1 MPARDRD
8 TDDDPSDEIRDALTV
23 SPAEWAAFTGA
34 VVALDLTV
42 DGSIGEAKIR
52 ADDRLQA
59 YSEIREEIRSAGD
72 DFERVRD
79 DLFSVR
85 RRRRELERDAER
97 RGLSAFE
104 LGEVEELRQRE
115 EELEDRLF
123 ELYSSIGDDVEEAR
137 EMETAFSRELLVLQ
151 RERPSAAL
159 GSDGSVEDPRQGW
172 SPPAER
178 EGADIEERRKALR
191 QKREALEAE

>member
-1 MPARDRD
+1 MTAQDRD
-8 TDDDPSDEIRDALTV
+8 TGPSEEIRDALTV

-52 ADDRLQA
+52 ADDRLQE
-59 YSEIREEIRSAGD
+59 YSELRESIRSAGD
-72 DFERVRD
+72 DFARVRD
-79 DLFSVR
+79 NLFNVR
-85 RRRRELERDAER
+85 RRRRELERNEER
-97 RGLSAFE
+97 RGLS
-104 LGEVEELRQRE
+104 GEEADGLEDLQERE
-115 EELEDRLF
+115 EDLEDRLVD
-123 ELYSSIGDDVEEAR
+123 LYASIGDDVEEAR

-159 GSDGSVEDPRQGW
+159 GGDGSVEDPRSGW
-172 SPPAER
+172 APPQER
-178 EGADIEERRKALR
+178 EGADIEERRQALR

>member
-8 TDDDPSDEIRDALTV
+8 NGPSEEIRDALSV

-59 YSEIREEIRSAGD
+59 YSELRESIRSNGD
-72 DFERVRD
+72 DFARVRD
-79 DLFSVR
+79 NLFNVRNR
-85 RRRRELERDAER
+85 RRDLERDEER
-97 RGLSAFE
+97 RGLSA
-104 LGEVEELRQRE
+104 EESDRLEDYRE
-115 EELEDRLF
+115 REAELEDRLRD
-123 ELYSSIGDDVEEAR
+123 LYSEIGADVEGAR
-137 EMETAFSRELLVLQ
+137 SMEDAFSRELLVLERQ
-151 RERPSAAL
+151 RPSAAL
-159 GSDGSVEDPRQGW
+159 GGDGAVYDPRQGW

-178 EGADIEERRKALR
+178 EEADIEERRRALR
-191 QKREALEAE
+191 QKREALTGEA